1 MNCRIIWE
9 YINNMLNRLF
19 KELYNLK
26 DLKLNSG
33 TYKK

>member
-1 MNCRIIWE
+1 MNCRTIWE

-26 DLKLNSG
+26 DIKLN
-33 TYKK
+33 KD

>member
-1 MNCRIIWE
+1 MNCRTIWE

-26 DLKLNSG
+26 DLKLN
-33 TYKK
+33 KD

>member
-19 KELYNLK
+19 KELYNINV
-26 DLKLNSG
+26 KLN
-33 TYKK
+33 KD